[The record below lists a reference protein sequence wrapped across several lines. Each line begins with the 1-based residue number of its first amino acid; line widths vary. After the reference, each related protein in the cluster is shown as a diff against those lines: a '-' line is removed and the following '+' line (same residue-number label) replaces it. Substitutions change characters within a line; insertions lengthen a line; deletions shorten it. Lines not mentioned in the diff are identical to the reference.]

1 VADIFR
7 AGQFE
12 LQTARIISASGKEVD
27 VTLST
32 ISITIF
38 EDITQFAISGD
49 IVIQD
54 SVNLGSLFPLVGQE
68 YLLLKLATAS
78 ITGKNQI
85 VDFTKNALSVT
96 KISARVDI
104 GNGVQAYNISFT
116 SRELV
121 VDQRVRVNQSLK
133 GSSSDIVKQIFKSNI
148 GTKKTLNIEPS
159 ADNRKIVSPNKRPF
173 ELIGDIAR
181 SAVSRLDN
189 DPCYICFETTKGFNF
204 RTLASIYAQPSAIE
218 YTEFIEG
225 TKTPKGAV
233 NLVADFS
240 NLLQHN
246 IVSTQDTIYANRA
259 GAYASKLYVH
269 DIVSKS
275 YRKYTYNYIDNFDR
289 ESHIESTNGRFRGE
303 TVKDFPIVSDLTITK
318 DRKRISDFPARTF
331 VQPSSGLGA
340 DNSHVDDFGQNLF
353 TSNSPERSI
362 QRRSSQIEQLR
373 MGYTVQIKVNGN
385 TAISAGDIV
394 DINLP
399 YTASTKTSKNEKFD
413 NIYQGKFLIYK
424 LRHDF
429 NVVGKEHFMFI
440 EAVKDS
446 LKTKL
451 PSSENPEII
460 DEGEQKVNE
469 SFYGES

>member
-1 VADIFR
+1 MCIRD
-7 AGQFE
+7 
-12 LQTARIISASGKEVD
+12 
-27 VTLST
+27 
-32 ISITIF
+32 
-38 EDITQFAISGD
+38 
-49 IVIQD
+49 
-54 SVNLGSLFPLVGQE
+54 
-68 YLLLKLATAS
+68 
-78 ITGKNQI
+78 
-85 VDFTKNALSVT
+85 
-96 KISARVDI
+96 
-104 GNGVQAYNISFT
+104 
-116 SRELV
+116 
-121 VDQRVRVNQSLK
+121 
-133 GSSSDIVKQIFKSNI
+133 
-148 GTKKTLNIEPS
+148 
-159 ADNRKIVSPNKRPF
+159 
-173 ELIGDIAR
+173 
-181 SAVSRLDN
+181 
-189 DPCYICFETTKGFNF
+189 
-204 RTLASIYAQPSAIE
+204 
-218 YTEFIEG
+218 
-225 TKTPKGAV
+225 
-233 NLVADFS
+233 
-240 NLLQHN
+240 
-246 IVSTQDTIYANRA
+246 
-259 GAYASKLYVH
+259 
-269 DIVSKS
+269 
-275 YRKYTYNYIDNFDR
+275 
-289 ESHIESTNGRFRGE
+289 RGE

-469 SFYGES
+469 SFYGQS